1 MTRLNAIHAGLNALV
16 AAALLAMSATAFAQ
30 LQSGSGIP
38 ASGAIPPTGT
48 SGDNIGSMTTAPR
61 TPQTSVGTSG
71 AYSSVP
77 AGPSTGRCDT
87 LIGEERNR
95 CLREQAAATG
105 GSGASP
111 TTAGPSSSGMGSNA
125 GSGASTGS
133 SGASTTR

>member
-1 MTRLNAIHAGLNALV
+1 MKLHRVIG
-16 AAALLAMSATAFAQ
+16 AALLSLSAAAIAQ
-30 LQSGSGIP
+30 PQSGSGIP

-48 SGDNIGSMTTAPR
+48 TGDNAGALSTSPR

-87 LIGEERNR
+87 LIGDERNR
-95 CLREQAAATG
+95 CLREQASAG
-105 GSGASP
+105 
-111 TTAGPSSSGMGSNA
+111 TAGPTSSGMGSGA

-133 SGASTTR
+133 SGAASAPR